1 VKQRLRR
8 SRMLGWDHNPLRRRI
23 DRVEAGLVAAL
34 VVVFLITAPVLA
46 AVASHWTRAAGMRQ
60 QRAELAWRHVRATVT
75 RSAAAQDSYPG
86 PSDIVWKPA
95 RWTAPDGRARTGAVP
110 VRSGAAAGSSTRI
123 WVSRSG
129 SLTGPPLQ
137 HRQLQGR
144 MVMAGVLT
152 GSVLGFLCVLG
163 GIAGRSLLG
172 RRRLADW
179 DRTWRT
185 LGPQWTRQS

>member
-1 VKQRLRR
+1 
-8 SRMLGWDHNPLRRRI
+8 MLGWDHNPLRRRI